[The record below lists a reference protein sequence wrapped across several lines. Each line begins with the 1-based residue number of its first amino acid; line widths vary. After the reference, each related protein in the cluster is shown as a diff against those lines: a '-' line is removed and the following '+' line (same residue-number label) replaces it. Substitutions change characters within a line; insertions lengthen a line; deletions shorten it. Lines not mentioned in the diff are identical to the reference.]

1 MSGSFDWRGLVR
13 RALAI
18 ASGAAVGLV
27 VMEWPFELPAVQA
40 VILTFSAGAFAQVAG
55 VWWDERAQAKR
66 SRGIPAGLIKMVGA
80 EGSIASPCS
89 PLGKVRV
96 GLELWDARSADGAPI
111 GPGQRVVVR
120 EVADKTLIV
129 EPVVTRSHLKAR
141 SPAMSTTPSVA
152 KPPG

>member
-1 MSGSFDWRGLVR
+1 MSRSFDWRGLVR
-13 RALAI
+13 RAVAI

-55 VWWDERAQAKR
+55 VWWDERVQARR

-80 EGSIASPCS
+80 EGYIASPCS

-96 GLELWDARSADGAPI
+96 GFELWDARSGDGAPI
-111 GPGQRVVVR
+111 RPGQRVVVR
-120 EVADKTLIV
+120 RVADRTLIV
-129 EPVVTRSHLKAR
+129 EPVVTGSN
-141 SPAMSTTPSVA
+141 
-152 KPPG
+152 